1 MRTRELERF
10 KKSLLKKRKEMLEE
24 MGEVIDKTFATTL
37 KESTGELSSH
47 TYHMAD
53 QGTDAMERE
62 MQFASASKSGRL
74 VYHLD
79 EALRRIENGTYGK
92 CHSCGKQINLERLK
106 AVPHASFC
114 IECKELQ
121 EVKKTER
128 K

>member
-10 KKSLLKKRKEMLEE
+10 RKLLLKKKKEMLEE
-24 MGEVIDKTFATTL
+24 MGLVIDNTFATTL

-62 MQFASASKSGRL
+62 MRFASASKSGRL

-79 EALRRIENGTYGK
+79 EALRRIGDGTYGK
-92 CHSCGKQINLERLK
+92 CHGCGKQINLERLK

-114 IECKELQ
+114 IECKERQ